1 MQLCAGMCWTG
12 QAAASKRN
20 SRHSEIAAVFLDENV
35 GSGFGCAK
43 ERVLAAIDAHVFGDS
58 GLVLVAGFNFPTFLQ
73 LAQWQSIRCIAVHF
87 VGRCEDKWRF
97 GTKVSC
103 GLQQIQGA
111 ISINREV
118 GLRFARRPIVRR
130 L

>member
-1 MQLCAGMCWTG
+1 MCWTG

-73 LAQWQSIRCIAVHF
+73 LAHWQSIRCIALPS
-87 VGRCEDKWRF
+87 VGRSEDKWSL
-97 GTKVSC
+97 GTEVSC
-103 GLQQIQGA
+103 G
-111 ISINREV
+111 
-118 GLRFARRPIVRR
+118 PHYTP
-130 L
+130 

>member
-1 MQLCAGMCWTG
+1 MCWTG

-73 LAQWQSIRCIAVHF
+73 LAQWQSIRCIAVHG
-87 VGRCEDKWRF
+87 VGRCADKWRF
-97 GTKVSC
+97 VAEASC
-103 GLQQIQGA
+103 GLQQIQGPVR
-111 ISINREV
+111 ISRAV
-118 GLRFARRPIVRR
+118 GVGYSCRPILRM
-130 L
+130 